1 LSVNSHKRSESYK
14 EECESKSYLSS
25 QKSGLYEKKNKDE
38 SFFLTNIE
46 LFLVA
51 ILYLFNKKVW
61 AYLKRFLDN
70 INFLRCLV
78 KHLGFK

>member
-1 LSVNSHKRSESYK
+1 MFVNSHKRSESYK

-46 LFLVA
+46 LFLVDVP
-51 ILYLFNKKVW
+51 YLFNTKAW
-61 AYLKRFLDN
+61 EDLKRFLDN
-70 INFLRCLV
+70 MNFLRCLF
-78 KHLGFK
+78 KHLDFK